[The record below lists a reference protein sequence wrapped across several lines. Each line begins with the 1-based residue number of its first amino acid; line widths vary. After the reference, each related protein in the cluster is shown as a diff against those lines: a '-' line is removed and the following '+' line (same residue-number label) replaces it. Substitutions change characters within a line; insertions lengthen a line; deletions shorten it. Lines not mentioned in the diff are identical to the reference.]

1 MSGIIAN
8 DIRYQIGGD
17 EQQIFSVQ
25 TQHSAIT
32 FKHILLPV
40 YVGAYHLQN
49 KLYQVVVNARTGEVQ
64 GERPYSWIK
73 ITLFAILVI
82 SILYFLWC
90 AIQRP

>member
-1 MSGIIAN
+1 MARVIEN
-8 DIRYQIGGD
+8 DICYQIGGD
-17 EQQIFSVQ
+17 EQRILSVQ

-40 YVGAYHLQN
+40 YVGAYHLQQ

-73 ITLFAILVI
+73 ITLFTIFVL
-82 SILYFLWC
+82 SLLYSLWW
-90 AIQRP
+90 AVQKP